1 MSKLIIEG
9 VKDFNPE
16 HIFDCGQ
23 CFRWNREEDGSYTGV
38 AGGKVVNMSLKGSDL
53 IIDNASPEDFEN
65 FWRNYLDF
73 DTDYGKIKA
82 GLCENDEVIGEAIA
96 EGEGIR
102 ILNQELWETVVSF
115 IISANNNIP
124 RIKGCIE
131 SLCENFGEKLGKY
144 KNKMRYGFPDAKTIA
159 KLSADDLVPC
169 RLGYRA
175 KYLINTAKAFV
186 KDGEA
191 FEKLI
196 QEDVTSKEAFD
207 KISTLNGVG
216 PKVANCILLF
226 SLKKRDAF
234 PIDVWMKKVM
244 NYLYNFDEED
254 IKGMEDFAHSTFGDN
269 AGIAQQYLFYYMRN
283 KTIDSEE

>member
-1 MSKLIIEG
+1 MSRIVLDE
-9 VKDFNPE
+9 VKDFNLE

-23 CFRWNREEDGSYTGV
+23 CFRWNAEDDGSYTGV
-38 AGGKVVNMSLKGSDL
+38 AGGRAVNVALSGKSLV
-53 IIDNASPEDFEN
+53 IDNTTADDFEE
-65 FWRNYLDF
+65 FWRDYFDM
-73 DTDYGKIKA
+73 DTDYGKIKDA
-82 GLCENDEVIGEAIA
+82 LRAQDPVIGKAID

-102 ILNQELWETVVSF
+102 LLDQEIWETIVSF

-131 SLCENFGEKLGKY
+131 SLCENFGEKIGRYRGKT
-144 KNKMRYGFPDAKTIA
+144 RYAFPTAQ
-159 KLSADDLVPC
+159 KLASLTTDDLVPC

-175 KYLINTAKAFV
+175 KYIINTAKMYT
-186 KDGEA
+186 KLDDKY
-191 FEKLI
+191 FEELKG
-196 QEDVTSKEAFD
+196 EDVSYEDAFK
-207 KISTLNGVG
+207 KISQLQGVG

-244 NYLYNFDEED
+244 NHLYGFEEED
-254 IKGMEDFAHSTFGDN
+254 VKGMEKFASETFGDV

-283 KTIDSEE
+283 KALD